1 MKKNDDDIFVVSDQ
15 ERDDILSRKRT
26 HVFYDEWCD
35 WIIGFSAEE
44 AGEIAKGI
52 AFAFRGEEYEPKSV
66 TAKILLKNVTKLI
79 FADREHYIVATAKKI
94 RGAKERFTEK
104 EEANPM
110 DMHSTS
116 SANPMDMHSIT
127 NGKPMDKDGVSVLVS
142 DSELD
147 SVSDNDIV
155 FPSER
160 RKKMCSKEH
169 IKEIVDAWNSIFAN
183 TDVPKVTVVKSGSLR
198 EKAINAR
205 LKDNSKEDIIN
216 AMHSAAHSSFLT
228 SSSWFSFDWFMKPN
242 NFVKVI
248 EGNYADHAQKPAPQ
262 NKQTDKLQDFYD
274 MAVKWAEGG

>member
-1 MKKNDDDIFVVSDQ
+1 MGKNSFVLGSSWAKRMLDVPDEDFAVIVKAVFQFAVSGDHEEVKGLHKALVDEMTDFLAENA
-15 ERDDILSRKRT
+15 ERYEEVCEKRRLAGS
-26 HVFYDEWCD
+26 
-35 WIIGFSAEE
+35 IGGKQKVAN
-44 AGEIAKGI
+44 AKQ
-52 AFAFRGEEYEPKSV
+52 
-66 TAKILLKNVTKLI
+66 NVANATKCL
-79 FADREHYIVATAKKI
+79 ANGSKGKQNVA
-94 RGAKERFTEK
+94 
-104 EEANPM
+104 
-110 DMHSTS
+110 
-116 SANPMDMHSIT
+116 
-127 NGKPMDKDGVSVLVS
+127 
-142 DSELD
+142 
-147 SVSDNDIV
+147 DNDNDNDNVNVNENV